1 MSLIMVKFSP
11 NGKML
16 NSLLFDAAMDGD
28 DLLLIQDG
36 VLYAVSKPE
45 LLDELKERGVN
56 VYACKDDLIARG
68 YDPSTVNANVVDY
81 EGIVDLIEK
90 NPKIIS

>member
-16 NSLLFDAAMDGD
+16 NSLLFDAAMAGD

-36 VLYAVSKPE
+36 VLYAVAKPE
-45 LLDELKERGVN
+45 LLDELKER
-56 VYACKDDLIARG
+56 
-68 YDPSTVNANVVDY
+68 
-81 EGIVDLIEK
+81 
-90 NPKIIS
+90 

>member
-1 MSLIMVKFSP
+1 
-11 NGKML
+11 
-16 NSLLFDAAMDGD
+16 
-28 DLLLIQDG
+28 
-36 VLYAVSKPE
+36 
-45 LLDELKERGVN
+45 
-56 VYACKDDLIARG
+56 LIARG

>member
-1 MSLIMVKFSP
+1 M
-11 NGKML
+11 G
-16 NSLLFDAAMDGD
+16 
-28 DLLLIQDG
+28 
-36 VLYAVSKPE
+36 KPE
-45 LLDELKERGVN
+45 LVDELKERGVN